1 MRGSGNILRQMPAD
15 RRIGYD
21 INPQDNGE
29 FGIIQADYRQQLL
42 DPLRKWVVLTNPAF
56 ARQPGD
62 KEGGPQTLY
71 AWAASQFCV
80 VAHRDHHAPFVPK
93 SQDREQAEPIF
104 SPHPHRGPGTR
115 IVHAQRAGQWSPA
128 IFTFWVRRNFMRD
141 QIVIRDTHPDWEWL
155 PARRNLEADAW
166 MQMWGVGVGDIKPPD
181 NLGKTN
187 DWSLHVYV
195 KEIRPGTIER
205 LKRFNWRE
213 VTYLTLSS
221 PRRHK
226 DEIVGAYIA
235 AYGDPEAPDYNP
247 EDGGAG
253 KNVAAPKAPAPTLPA
268 APPSSES
275 FTAPDDLE
283 WLTRRRGIGEA
294 TLWIGWRGPHA
305 GKLLDGAKQVPQ
317 IPADFYALRCDAPTE
332 AIMRSIRWRGVVSS
346 PGGTLSKQTISLE

>member
-1 MRGSGNILRQMPAD
+1 
-15 RRIGYD
+15 
-21 INPQDNGE
+21 
-29 FGIIQADYRQQLL
+29 
-42 DPLRKWVVLTNPAF
+42 
-56 ARQPGD
+56 
-62 KEGGPQTLY
+62 
-71 AWAASQFCV
+71 
-80 VAHRDHHAPFVPK
+80 
-93 SQDREQAEPIF
+93 
-104 SPHPHRGPGTR
+104 
-115 IVHAQRAGQWSPA
+115 
-128 IFTFWVRRNFMRD
+128 MRD

-155 PARRNLEADAW
+155 PARRNVEADAW

-205 LKRFNWRE
+205 LKRINWRE

-221 PRRHK
+221 PRLHK

-253 KNVAAPKAPAPTLPA
+253 KNVAAPEAPAPTLPA

-332 AIMRSIRWRGVVSS
+332 AIMRSIRWRGVVS
-346 PGGTLSKQTISLE
+346 PRGGTLSKQTISREYRKAKEAGDV